1 MSRWSVAVRRRV
13 PAALRQ
19 VCCGPEKRVPAAP
32 TCFFFN
38 LRRIFESGKVS
49 GRESEGENAAR
60 NRKAERMRRIFD
72 SGNAHG
78 REFEGENA
86 ARNRKAE
93 RMRRIFGSGDAHGR
107 ESEGDNAARTR
118 ETEERRRMSGTGA
131 SLVLSVRSVLRTC
144 FTVKQHV
151 RLN

>member
-1 MSRWSVAVRRRV
+1 
-13 PAALRQ
+13 
-19 VCCGPEKRVPAAP
+19 
-32 TCFFFN
+32 
-38 LRRIFESGKVS
+38 
-49 GRESEGENAAR
+49 
-60 NRKAERMRRIFD
+60 MRRIFD